1 MLSLL
6 FGAPIPCGGWT
17 GSCKPPP
24 GFLAWQEPQWFFHCG
39 DGAAFVGLAGAA
51 ELAVFPEALD
61 MLRREAS
68 GWGRPSVQV
77 EHFLGSLDKDGEATA
92 YLFRCRVCATHLAYS
107 DFA

>member
-1 MLSLL
+1 
-6 FGAPIPCGGWT
+6 
-17 GSCKPPP
+17 
-24 GFLAWQEPQWFFHCG
+24 
-39 DGAAFVGLAGAA
+39 
-51 ELAVFPEALD
+51 